1 MKNSVSIF
9 RFIVIGTLNALITA
23 VVVGVLMNVGRC
35 NYLWS
40 NVAGYT
46 AALINNFFWSKHW
59 IFRSKND
66 HLFWR
71 EVLLFFIAF
80 VTAYSAQFLVLL
92 LLVEVVGVNNYLAQF
107 LGLFIYGSINFVM
120 NKKIT
125 FS

>member
-9 RFIVIGTLNALITA
+9 RFIIIGSLNALITA
-23 VVVGVLMNVGRC
+23 TVVWVLMSVSRC

-59 IFRSKND
+59 VFRSENNQ
-66 HLFWR
+66 LFWR
-71 EVLLFFIAF
+71 QVLLFFIAF
-80 VTAYSAQFLVLL
+80 VIAYGIQFLVLL
-92 LLVEVVGVNNYLAQF
+92 LLVEKAGTNKYLAQF
-107 LGLFIYGSINFVM
+107 LGLFIYGAINFGM